1 MNADAEM
8 ISAAARR
15 ARVIVTDTTTGDS
28 WAGALLSWRPRRN
41 RPDIHGNR
49 PRAYTA
55 RAPVDGGNP
64 HTYPLTR
71 YTVEVVE

>member
-41 RPDIHGNR
+41 RPDTHGNR

-55 RAPVDGGNP
+55 RACVDGKDR
-64 HTYPLTR
+64 TYPLTR
-71 YTVEVVE
+71 YTVEVVG